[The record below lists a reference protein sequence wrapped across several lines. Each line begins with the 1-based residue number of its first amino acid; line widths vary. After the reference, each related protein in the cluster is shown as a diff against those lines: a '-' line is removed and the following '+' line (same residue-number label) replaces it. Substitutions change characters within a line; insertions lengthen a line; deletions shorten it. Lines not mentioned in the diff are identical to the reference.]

1 MTSFNVKSEK
11 YNKLVKIK
19 EAESQIENKLVVACG
34 ERGAGKTGRGV
45 RGTEYCV

>member
-1 MTSFNVKSEK
+1 MTSLNVKSKK

-34 ERGAGKTGRGV
+34 ERGSRQNRVG
-45 RGTEYCV
+45 E